1 MASINI
7 RMDDTLKQQFNH
19 LCNDIF
25 TLSLTGTGIHSDFL
39 SCLKAALLFFKVS
52 ISSDSALLH

>member
-7 RMDDTLKQQFNH
+7 CMDDTLKQQSDH
-19 LCNDIF
+19 LCNDIL
-25 TLSLTGTGIHSDFL
+25 TLSLTGIHSDFL

-52 ISSDSALLH
+52 ISSDSVLLH